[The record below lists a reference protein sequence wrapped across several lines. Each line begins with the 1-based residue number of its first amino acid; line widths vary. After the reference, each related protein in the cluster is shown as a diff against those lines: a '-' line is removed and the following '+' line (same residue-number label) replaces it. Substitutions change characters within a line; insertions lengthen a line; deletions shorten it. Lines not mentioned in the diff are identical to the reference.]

1 MALPPEVDPSTG
13 EASDDLPLNP
23 EAEFTQVYDKQLLK
37 IQTRC
42 NNPTYADLDKGEVG
56 VGSDVGD
63 IRVSRYCSSGS
74 VPVFGFDTPVALV
87 TDGTLAT
94 LTAKDCVEQ
103 IRTGP
108 LAAGADVP
116 IKQGGVL
123 CITTSAQ
130 RAVTE
135 GISRKVVALEVV
147 GIVDERETATATV
160 RVNAW
165 DIPR

>member
-1 MALPPEVDPSTG
+1 M
-13 EASDDLPLNP
+13 
-23 EAEFTQVYDKQLLK
+23 
-37 IQTRC
+37 
-42 NNPTYADLDKGEVG
+42 
-56 VGSDVGD
+56 
-63 IRVSRYCSSGS
+63 
-74 VPVFGFDTPVALV
+74 ALV

-94 LTAKDCVEQ
+94 LTAKDCVEH

-147 GIVDERETATATV
+147 GIVDEQETATATV